1 MARVTKAP
9 ELRREELLDVAF
21 ALCRSD
27 GFEAM
32 SVEQVTQS
40 AGVAKG
46 TFYHY
51 FSSKADLQLQLVQRL
66 GEALFAHLSTQVAA
80 APGTAAERIRTLMDA
95 AAAYKAETFD
105 VSVAPFLYRDVNY
118 ALRHRLFDAW
128 REHARTVLRPV
139 ISDGIADGSLAVT
152 DAEAAADLVLLLWFE
167 AADHL
172 WLRAVAAPDQDAFV
186 DVLQTGSAA
195 LWQAQDRILGVRE
208 GTFAVPFGAE
218 TLAAIKALHTSLE
231 GNQP

>member
-139 ISDGIADGSLAVT
+139 IADGIADGSLAVA
-152 DAEAAADLVLLLWFE
+152 DAEAATDLVLLLWFE

-172 WLRAVAAPDQDAFV
+172 WRRALATNDVDSFVQVMLTGAA
-186 DVLQTGSAA
+186 SIY
-195 LWQAQDRILGVRE
+195 QAQARILGVPE
-208 GTFAVPFGAE
+208 DTFAVPMGPEVIALAKRLYE
-218 TLAAIKALHTSLE
+218 TLDR
-231 GNQP
+231 NQ

>member
-139 ISDGIADGSLAVT
+139 IADGIADGSLAVT
-152 DAEAAADLVLLLWFE
+152 DAEAATDLVLLLWFE

-172 WLRAVAAPDQDAFV
+172 WLRAVAAPDPDAFV
-186 DVLQTGSAA
+186 DVLQAGSAA
-195 LWQAQDRILGVRE
+195 LWQAQDRILGVPE
-208 GTFAVPFGAE
+208 GTFAVPLGAE
-218 TLAAIKALHTSLE
+218 TLAAIKALHTTLDRSE
-231 GNQP
+231 P